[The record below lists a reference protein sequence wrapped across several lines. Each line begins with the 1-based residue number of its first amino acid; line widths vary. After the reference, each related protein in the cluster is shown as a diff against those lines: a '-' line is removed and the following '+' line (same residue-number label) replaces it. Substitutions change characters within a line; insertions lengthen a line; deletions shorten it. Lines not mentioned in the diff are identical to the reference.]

1 MKERPLD
8 FDFNDD
14 DTLVEFDD
22 TQRAKLEKGA
32 KELQQTAGMLMYL
45 VKSGKLGV
53 GTRDSIASILDH
65 QVQDVCNVLDYDTYL
80 KKSQAKT
87 LREIQEVNVENRILR
102 QQLGEKVSLEDCRE
116 RLKLVNDGFLQWAK
130 TEGFGWISD
139 RGTDDWGTL
148 KGTMRTELGRRRR
161 SDDAARQKMIE
172 FGFEFDD
179 PNEDG
184 AKPIANEKNI
194 ELLKKLV
201 HSLSPDAIPYEIKI
215 NARGSVPR
223 IESVDIMLHTWD
235 CLEPYIKQHQEEERK
250 EMEARMVKK
259 MED

>member
-8 FDFNDD
+8 FDFDND

-22 TQRAKLEKGA
+22 AQREKLEKAA

-45 VKSGKLGV
+45 IKEGKLGV
-53 GTRDSIASILDH
+53 GTRDSMASILDRK
-65 QVQDVCNVLDYDTYL
+65 VQDVCDVLDYDTYL

-87 LREIQEVNVENRILR
+87 LREIQEVNMENRILR

-139 RGTDDWGTL
+139 RSTDDWGILT
-148 KGTMRTELGRRRR
+148 GTMRTELGRWRR
-161 SDDAARQKMIE
+161 DDEKTRQRMID

-179 PNEDG
+179 LSKDG
-184 AKPIANEKNI
+184 ARPIANEKNI
-194 ELLKKLV
+194 ELLQKLV
-201 HSLSPDAIPYEIKI
+201 RTLSPDALPYEIKVD
-215 NARGSVPR
+215 ARGSVSR
-223 IESVDIMLHTWD
+223 IESVKIMLRSWD
-235 CLEPYIKQHQEEERK
+235 CLEPYIKQHQEQERK

-259 MED
+259 VED